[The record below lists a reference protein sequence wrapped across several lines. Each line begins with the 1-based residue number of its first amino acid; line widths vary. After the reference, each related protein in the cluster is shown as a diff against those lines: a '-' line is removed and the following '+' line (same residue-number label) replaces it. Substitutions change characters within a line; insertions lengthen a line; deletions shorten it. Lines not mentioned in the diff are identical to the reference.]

1 MTTTTHETSTD
12 KPSRSRIA
20 PQLLIREFWGALTI
34 AAMWL
39 AVLFVG
45 VYGSD
50 VVTAD
55 GTRIPSA
62 IFVAIFASLATWAVA
77 RRAFGRS
84 SPPE

>member
-1 MTTTTHETSTD
+1 MTMMTQEASTD
-12 KPSRSRIA
+12 KPSRSGIA
-20 PQLLIREFWGALTI
+20 SQLLIREFWGALTI
-34 AAMWL
+34 VAMWL

-45 VYGSD
+45 VYGGD

-84 SPPE
+84 SPR

>member
-1 MTTTTHETSTD
+1 MTTITHETSTD
-12 KPSRSRIA
+12 KPSRSGIA
-20 PQLLIREFWGALTI
+20 SQIREFWGALAI
-34 AAMWL
+34 VAMWL

-45 VYGSD
+45 VYGGD

-55 GTRIPSA
+55 STRIPSA

-84 SPPE
+84 SPPK

>member
-1 MTTTTHETSTD
+1 MTTMTHKTSTD

-20 PQLLIREFWGALTI
+20 SQIRESWGALAI
-34 AAMWL
+34 VAMWL
-39 AVLFVG
+39 AVLFIG
-45 VYGSD
+45 VYGGD

>member
-1 MTTTTHETSTD
+1 MTTMTHETSTD
-12 KPSRSRIA
+12 KPSRSGIA
-20 PQLLIREFWGALTI
+20 SQMREFWGALAI

-45 VYGSD
+45 VDGGD

-84 SPPE
+84 SPPD

>member
-1 MTTTTHETSTD
+1 MVAHETSTD
-12 KPSRSRIA
+12 KRSHSGIA
-20 PQLLIREFWGALTI
+20 SQLLIREVWGALAI
-34 AAMWL
+34 VAMWL

-45 VYGSD
+45 VYGAD

>member
-1 MTTTTHETSTD
+1 MTTMMHETSTD
-12 KPSRSRIA
+12 KPSRSGIA
-20 PQLLIREFWGALTI
+20 SQIRELWGALAI

-45 VYGSD
+45 VYGGD

-77 RRAFGRS
+77 RRAFGSS
-84 SPPE
+84 SPPK

>member
-1 MTTTTHETSTD
+1 MTTMTHGTSTD
-12 KPSRSRIA
+12 KPSRSGIA
-20 PQLLIREFWGALTI
+20 SQIREFWGALAI
-34 AAMWL
+34 AVMWL

-45 VYGSD
+45 VDGGD

-55 GTRIPSA
+55 GTRIPSV

-84 SPPE
+84 SPPK

>member
-1 MTTTTHETSTD
+1 MTTMMHETSTD
-12 KPSRSRIA
+12 KPSRSGTA
-20 PQLLIREFWGALTI
+20 PQLLIREFWGALAI

-45 VYGSD
+45 VYGGD
-50 VVTAD
+50 VVTSD
-55 GTRIPSA
+55 GTRIPSV
-62 IFVAIFASLATWAVA
+62 IFVAIFGSLATWAVA